1 MRRLPLLVR
10 RRHQGSIITYK
21 TLAIDVGELIIL
33 VRTRRPL
40 QLHVADIVA
49 SFDDDPPMQMNLET
63 KSSLARVL
71 TFDT

>member
-10 RRHQGSIITYK
+10 RQHQGSITYK
-21 TLAIDVGELIIL
+21 TLAIDVGELVIL
-33 VRTRRPL
+33 VRARRPL

-49 SFDDDPPMQMNLET
+49 RFDDDPPMQMDLET
-63 KSSLARVL
+63 ESGLAHIL

>member
-1 MRRLPLLVR
+1 MSNILE
-10 RRHQGSIITYK
+10 ITLGIM
-21 TLAIDVGELIIL
+21 TAMGGFIDVSELVIL

-49 SFDDDPPMQMNLET
+49 RFDDDPPMQMDLET
-63 KSSLARVL
+63 ESGLAHIL

>member
-10 RRHQGSIITYK
+10 RQHQSSIITYK
-21 TLAIDVGELIIL
+21 TLAIDVGELVIL
-33 VRTRRPL
+33 VRARRPL

-49 SFDDDPPMQMNLET
+49 RFDDDPPMQMDLET
-63 KSSLARVL
+63 ELGLAHIL